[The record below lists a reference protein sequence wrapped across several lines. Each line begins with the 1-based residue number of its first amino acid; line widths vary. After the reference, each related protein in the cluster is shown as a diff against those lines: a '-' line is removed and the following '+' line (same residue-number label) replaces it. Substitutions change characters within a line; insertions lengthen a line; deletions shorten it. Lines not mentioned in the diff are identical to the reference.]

1 MQDSAPI
8 SESKTRRK
16 HTTASI
22 RQSHIESWKQSGLS
36 MSEYCRQKGLS
47 LSNFSSWVQTYNK
60 SQTIFKPI
68 CVISMP
74 SKPEIQKNIV
84 EINLAEQITIRFVNV
99 SDYTLIVNIA
109 KELVK
114 CS

>member
-1 MQDSAPI
+1 MQGSVPV
-8 SESKTRRK
+8 SESKTTRK
-16 HTTASI
+16 HTTALM

-47 LSNFSSWVQTYNK
+47 LSNFSSWVQAHNK
-60 SQTIFKPI
+60 SQALFKPI
-68 CVISMP
+68 SVLNMP
-74 SKPEIQKNIV
+74 SNPDIQKNIV
-84 EINLAEQITIRFVNV
+84 EIHFAQQVKIRCVNV
-99 SDYTLIVNIA
+99 SDCALIVNIA